1 MPESLPV
8 RKRALLIGVTRYRWA
23 AAYQAPFDLHG
34 PANDVAALRDVLETV
49 FGFAATDIATLLS
62 EPGTPPDRL
71 ATCANIRLALQLLID
86 ATQPD
91 DMVLVYYSGHGSQW
105 PDLNGDEPDRYDEA
119 IVPYDARDPAA
130 PAPPQGDLS
139 DDELHN
145 YVVRLA
151 AKTGHLTII
160 FDCCHAATG
169 TRADPLTGLAPRQV
183 EYNRPLAGGT
193 VAPAAARA
201 EAAAAAPPAPPRTAR
216 SVIGDSSRYVFLA
229 ACRADEVAYEFR
241 VAPSDAV
248 WAEEQPLVGQ
258 AQGLFT
264 YFLLRALRHGPTA
277 TYDDILTFLRDQVGT
292 QQATQHPQGEGP
304 LDRQVFG
311 GSTHPVDWLPVAGIA
326 GSTVT
331 LAAGSER
338 GLAPGA
344 VIQVYP
350 APAAAAG
357 VALGQEAPVGTATVA
372 RVFPLRAEAIFAG
385 VLSNP
390 LAQARALVIRPAYP
404 GRQLRVAVRPTAGAS
419 PDAVQALTAAVAG
432 QPLLQLVAPT
442 DPAPDAV
449 VAIEVTGIAFTVT
462 ATAPDGHPLPAL
474 APLGGPGFAVPVD
487 TLAGP
492 AASRLAALAAF
503 RDGLARANPASG
515 INGLLTM
522 RLVPVGGAPDPAS
535 EPVLRPGASYNIVF
549 TYQIPAPP
557 ARAPGPLYF
566 VLFRFAADGS
576 VTQLYPPPGSQETL
590 APGQQWPPPGG
601 ENYFRLEVPP
611 APPGPG
617 PARDW
622 LKLFIA
628 TAEIDLRGLQQPPI
642 PTTPTRAAEPLPPR
656 GAAVPALRSDAG
668 RDWTSLTVSYRIAQR

>member
-1 MPESLPV
+1 MPDSAPV
-8 RKRALLIGVTRYRWA
+8 RKRALLIGVTRYRWST
-23 AAYQAPFDLHG
+23 AYQAPFDLHG
-34 PANDVAALRDVLETV
+34 PANDVAALRALLETA
-49 FGFAATDIATLLS
+49 FGFVAGDIATLLS
-62 EPGTPPDRL
+62 EPGTPADRL
-71 ATCANIRLALQLLID
+71 ATGANIRLALQLLID
-86 ATQPD
+86 ATQPGD
-91 DMVLVYYSGHGSQW
+91 SVLVYYSGHGSQW

-130 PAPPQGDLS
+130 PAPPQGDLI

-145 YVVRLA
+145 YVARLA
-151 AKTGHLTII
+151 AKTANLTII

-169 TRADPLTGLAPRQV
+169 TRADPLTGLAPRQI
-183 EYNRPLAGGT
+183 EYNRPLAGGNI
-193 VAPAAARA
+193 APAAAIA
-201 EAAAAAPPAPPRTAR
+201 QAAAAAPPAPPRIGR
-216 SVIGDSSRYVFLA
+216 SAIGDNPRYVFLA

-241 VAPSDAV
+241 VGSADAV
-248 WAEEQPLVGQ
+248 WAEEQPQVGQ

-311 GSTHPVDWLPVAGIA
+311 GSTHPVDWLPVAAIA
-326 GSTVT
+326 GNTVT

-344 VIQVYP
+344 VIGVYP
-350 APAAAAG
+350 NPAAAAG
-357 VALGQEAPVGTATVA
+357 NTLGQEALLGTATVA
-372 RVFPLRAEAIFAG
+372 RVFPLRAEAIFATA
-385 VLSNP
+385 P
-390 LAQARALVIRPAYP
+390 AHPPAQARALVIRPAYP
-404 GRQLRVAVRPTAGAS
+404 GRQLRVAVQQGGA
-419 PDAVQALTAAVAG
+419 PLPAAAAVAAAIAE
-432 QPLLQLVAPT
+432 QPLLQLVAPA
-442 DPAPDAV
+442 DAAPEAV
-449 VAIEVTGIAFTVT
+449 VTIDATSIRFTVT
-462 ATAPDGHPLPAL
+462 ASAPDGHPLPAL
-474 APLGGPGFAVPVD
+474 APLGGQGIDVRVD
-487 TLAGP
+487 SLAGP
-492 AASRLAALAAF
+492 AANRLAALAAF

-656 GAAVPALRSDAG
+656 GAAVPALRTDAG

>member
-1 MPESLPV
+1 MAESARA

-34 PANDVAALRDVLETV
+34 PANDVAALRAVLETA
-49 FGFAATDIATLLS
+49 FGFAAADIATLLS
-62 EPGTPPDRL
+62 EPGTPADRL
-71 ATCANIRLALQLLID
+71 ATGPNIRLALQLLID

-91 DMVLVYYSGHGSQW
+91 DTVLVYYSGHGSQW

-119 IVPYDARDPAA
+119 IVPCDARDPAA
-130 PAPPQGDLS
+130 PAPPQGDLI

-145 YVVRLA
+145 YVARLS
-151 AKTGHLTII
+151 AKTANLTII

-169 TRADPLTGLAPRQV
+169 TRADPLTGLTPRQV
-183 EYNRPLAGGT
+183 EYNRPLAGGA
-193 VAPAAARA
+193 VAPAAAIA
-201 EAAAAAPPAPPRTAR
+201 EAAAAAPAAPRHVAR
-216 SVIGDSSRYVFLA
+216 SAIGDSPRYVFLA

-241 VAPSDAV
+241 VAPDDAV
-248 WAEEQPLVGQ
+248 WAEEQALVGQ

-277 TYDDILTFLRDQVGT
+277 TYDDILTFLRDQAGT
-292 QQATQHPQGEGP
+292 QEATQHPQGEGP

-311 GSTHPVDWLPVAGIA
+311 GSTRPVDWLPVAGIA
-326 GSTVT
+326 GNTVT

-350 APAAAAG
+350 GPAAVAG
-357 VALGQEAPVGTATVA
+357 VALGQEAPLGTATVT
-372 RVFPLRAEAIFAG
+372 RVFPLRAEAIFAATP
-385 VLSNP
+385 SHP
-390 LAQARALVIRPAYP
+390 PAHARALVIRPVYP
-404 GRQLRVAVRPTAGAS
+404 GRQLRVAVLPAEGAA
-419 PDAVQALTAAVAG
+419 PGAVQALTAAIAG

-449 VAIEVTGIAFTVT
+449 AAIDAAGIDFTIT
-462 ATAPDGHPLPAL
+462 APAPDGHPLPGL
-474 APLGGPGFAVPVD
+474 APLGGPGTVVPVD
-487 TLAGP
+487 TLAEP
-492 AASRLAALAAF
+492 AASRMAALSAF

-515 INGLLTM
+515 LNGLLTM
-522 RLVPVGGAPDPAS
+522 RLVPVGGGPAPAG

-549 TYQIPAPP
+549 TYQNPAPP
-557 ARAPGPLYF
+557 TTAPGPLYF

-590 APGQQWPPPGG
+590 APGQQWPPLGG
-601 ENYFRLEVPP
+601 EDYFRLEVPP
-611 APPGPG
+611 MPPGPG

-622 LKLFIA
+622 LKLFVA

-642 PTTPTRAAEPLPPR
+642 PTTPTRTAEPLPPR
-656 GAAVPALRSDAG
+656 GAAVPALRTDAG
-668 RDWTSLTVSYRIAQR
+668 RDWTSLLVSYRVAL